1 MSQLV
6 IKDLTAQ
13 VKRADD
19 TEEPIEIL
27 KGVNLTLNSGETHA
41 IMGPNGSGNQ
51 LFLMLLLDIRNTR

>member
-19 TEEPIEIL
+19 TEEPNDIL
-27 KGVNLTLNSGETHA
+27 KGDNLNLNSVETHA
-41 IMGPNGSGNQ
+41 IMGTNGAGK
-51 LFLMLLLDIRNTR
+51 

>member
-27 KGVNLTLNSGETHA
+27 KGVNLTLNLSLIH
-41 IMGPNGSGNQ
+41 I
-51 LFLMLLLDIRNTR
+51 